1 MQIGKRECLTESLI
15 PTAQHGNVR
24 MPCRVVSESRHLTHW
39 RQVAGKNLRGIGIMA
54 TARRRAGTYGTAT
67 NDRFGPEAA
76 EDDGS
81 DSGNCTTLALPL
93 TIRPARQEDLP
104 TLEWYGLHTPHREI
118 IAGAF
123 RLQERDDGAMLL
135 ADVNGFPV
143 GQICIDF
150 LRKRPSGRA
159 TLWAL
164 RVFQPFRGLGIGAR
178 LVRAAELVVIQRGVP
193 FAELGVDRDNSDVLP
208 FYERL
213 GYEHCGRERG
223 QFLYHTPEG
232 RLVRVAIDQWLLH
245 KRLPEGRAST
255 GTAPDASRS
264 LKLAGD

>member
-1 MQIGKRECLTESLI
+1 
-15 PTAQHGNVR
+15 
-24 MPCRVVSESRHLTHW
+24 
-39 RQVAGKNLRGIGIMA
+39 MA
-54 TARRRAGTYGTAT
+54 TAQRRVGICGTAT
-67 NDRFGPEAA
+67 TAHFGLDTA
-76 EDDGS
+76 EE
-81 DSGNCTTLALPL
+81 DSSEGGNSEKLGLPL

-123 RLQERDDGAMLL
+123 RLQERGDGAMLL
-135 ADVNGFPV
+135 ADVNGFPA

-164 RVFQPFRGLGIGAR
+164 RVFQPFRGLGIGIR
-178 LVRAAELVVIQRGVP
+178 LVRAAERVVIQRGVP
-193 FAELGVDRDNSDVLP
+193 FAELGVDRDNAGVLP

-245 KRLPEGRAST
+245 KRLLEAS
-255 GTAPDASRS
+255 GVASPPSDRSRS
-264 LKLAGD
+264 LKMAGD

>member
-1 MQIGKRECLTESLI
+1 
-15 PTAQHGNVR
+15 
-24 MPCRVVSESRHLTHW
+24 
-39 RQVAGKNLRGIGIMA
+39 MA
-54 TARRRAGTYGTAT
+54 TAHRRTETSGTGANGQFGTEAG
-67 NDRFGPEAA
+67 EQ
-76 EDDGS
+76 DGHA
-81 DSGNCTTLALPL
+81 TLALPV
-93 TIRPARQEDLP
+93 TIRPARQDDLP
-104 TLEWYGLHTPHREI
+104 TLEWYGLHSPHREI

-123 RLQERDDGAMLL
+123 RLQERGDGAMLL

-164 RVFQPFRGLGIGAR
+164 RVFQPFRRLGLGVR
-178 LVRAAELVVIQRGVP
+178 LVRAAERLVVQRGVP
-193 FAELGVDRDNSDVLP
+193 FAELGVDRDNAGVLP

-232 RLVRVAIDQWLLH
+232 RLVRVAIDQWLLQ
-245 KRLPEGRAST
+245 KRMAEAAKPQGGR
-255 GTAPDASRS
+255 GLR
-264 LKLAGD
+264 LATD

>member
-1 MQIGKRECLTESLI
+1 
-15 PTAQHGNVR
+15 
-24 MPCRVVSESRHLTHW
+24 
-39 RQVAGKNLRGIGIMA
+39 MA
-54 TARRRAGTYGTAT
+54 TAHRRTGSYGTAN
-67 NDRFGPEAA
+67 NDSLGADS
-76 EDDGS
+76 DDRNGKHAI
-81 DSGNCTTLALPL
+81 LALPV

-104 TLEWYGLHTPHREI
+104 TLEWFGQHTPHREI
-118 IAGAF
+118 ITGAF
-123 RLQERDDGAMLL
+123 RLQERGDGSMLL
-135 ADVNGFPV
+135 ADVNGFPA

-164 RVFQPFRGLGIGAR
+164 RVFLPFRGLGIGGR
-178 LVRAAELVVIQRGVP
+178 LVRAAERVVIQRAIRY
-193 FAELGVDRDNSDVLP
+193 AELGVYRDNAGVLP

-245 KRLPEGRAST
+245 KRLGEGAESA
-255 GTAPDASRS
+255 TAGPDNGRC
-264 LKLAGD
+264 LRLAGD

>member
-1 MQIGKRECLTESLI
+1 
-15 PTAQHGNVR
+15 
-24 MPCRVVSESRHLTHW
+24 
-39 RQVAGKNLRGIGIMA
+39 MA
-54 TARRRAGTYGTAT
+54 TAHRRTGTSGMGAKG
-67 NDRFGPEAA
+67 RFGTETG
-76 EDDGS
+76 EDDDGHA
-81 DSGNCTTLALPL
+81 TLALPV
-93 TIRPARQEDLP
+93 TIRPARQDDLP

-123 RLQERDDGAMLL
+123 RLQERGDGAMLL

-164 RVFQPFRGLGIGAR
+164 RVFQPFRRLGLGVR
-178 LVRAAELVVIQRGVP
+178 LVRAAERLVVQRSVP
-193 FAELGVDRDNSDVLP
+193 FAELGVDRDNAGVLP

-232 RLVRVAIDQWLLH
+232 RLVRVAIDQWLLQ
-245 KRLPEGRAST
+245 KRMTEAVRPEGGR
-255 GTAPDASRS
+255 GLR
-264 LKLAGD
+264 LATE

>member
-1 MQIGKRECLTESLI
+1 
-15 PTAQHGNVR
+15 
-24 MPCRVVSESRHLTHW
+24 
-39 RQVAGKNLRGIGIMA
+39 MA
-54 TARRRAGTYGTAT
+54 TAHRHTGAGGMAGKS
-67 NDRFGPEAA
+67 RFGSET
-76 EDDGS
+76 DRDRV
-81 DSGNCTTLALPL
+81 DHTTLAMAV
-93 TIRPARQEDLP
+93 TIRRAKREDLP

-118 IAGAF
+118 IADAY
-123 RLQERDDGAMLL
+123 RLQERGDGTMLL

-164 RVFQPFRGLGIGAR
+164 RVFQPFRGLGLGAM
-178 LVRAAELVVIQRGVP
+178 LVQAAEQIVIRRGVTV
-193 FAELGVDRDNSDVLP
+193 AELGVDRDNSGVLP

-232 RLVRVAIDQWLLH
+232 KLIRVAIDQWLLC
-245 KRLPEGRAST
+245 KQLPEKEE
-255 GTAPDASRS
+255 PDSGSGLR
-264 LKLAGD
+264 LAAE

>member
-1 MQIGKRECLTESLI
+1 
-15 PTAQHGNVR
+15 
-24 MPCRVVSESRHLTHW
+24 
-39 RQVAGKNLRGIGIMA
+39 MA
-54 TARRRAGTYGTAT
+54 TAHRRTGSYGTAN
-67 NDRFGPEAA
+67 NDSLGADS
-76 EDDGS
+76 DDS
-81 DSGNCTTLALPL
+81 DGKHAILALPL

-104 TLEWYGLHTPHREI
+104 ALEWFGQHTPHREI
-118 IAGAF
+118 ITGAF
-123 RLQERDDGAMLL
+123 RLQERGDGSMLL
-135 ADVNGFPV
+135 ADVNGFPA

-164 RVFQPFRGLGIGAR
+164 RVFQPFRGLGIGRR
-178 LVRAAELVVIQRGVP
+178 LVRAAERVVIQRAVP
-193 FAELGVDRDNSDVLP
+193 YAELGVDRDNAGVLP

-245 KRLPEGRAST
+245 KRLGEGAESANA
-255 GTAPDASRS
+255 GPDNGRC
-264 LKLAGD
+264 LRLAGD

>member
-1 MQIGKRECLTESLI
+1 
-15 PTAQHGNVR
+15 
-24 MPCRVVSESRHLTHW
+24 
-39 RQVAGKNLRGIGIMA
+39 MA
-54 TARRRAGTYGTAT
+54 TAHRRTGPYGTAN
-67 NDRFGPEAA
+67 NDRLCA
-76 EDDGS
+76 ESEENDGKRAI
-81 DSGNCTTLALPL
+81 LALPL

-123 RLQERDDGAMLL
+123 RLQERGDGSMLL
-135 ADVNGFPV
+135 ADVNGFPA

-164 RVFQPFRGLGIGAR
+164 RVFQPFRGLGIGGR
-178 LVRAAELVVIQRGVP
+178 LVRAAERVVIQRAVP
-193 FAELGVDRDNSDVLP
+193 YAELGVDRDNAGVLP
-208 FYERL
+208 FYERM

-245 KRLPEGRAST
+245 KRLGEGAESATAGPENGRCL
-255 GTAPDASRS
+255 R
-264 LKLAGD
+264 LAGD

>member
-1 MQIGKRECLTESLI
+1 
-15 PTAQHGNVR
+15 
-24 MPCRVVSESRHLTHW
+24 
-39 RQVAGKNLRGIGIMA
+39 MA
-54 TARRRAGTYGTAT
+54 TAHRRTGTSGAGT
-67 NDRFGPEAA
+67 DRRFGTGAG
-76 EDDGS
+76 DD
-81 DSGNCTTLALPL
+81 DAHATLALPV
-93 TIRPARQEDLP
+93 TIRPARQDDLS

-123 RLQERDDGAMLL
+123 RLQERGDGAMLL

-164 RVFQPFRGLGIGAR
+164 RVFQPFRRLGLGVR
-178 LVRAAELVVIQRGVP
+178 LVRAAERLVVQRGVP
-193 FAELGVDRDNSDVLP
+193 FAELGVDRDNAGVLP

-223 QFLYHTPEG
+223 QFLYHTPDG
-232 RLVRVAIDQWLLH
+232 RLVRVAIDQWLLQ
-245 KRLPEGRAST
+245 KRMTDSAKPEGGR
-255 GTAPDASRS
+255 GLR
-264 LKLAGD
+264 LATD

>member
-1 MQIGKRECLTESLI
+1 
-15 PTAQHGNVR
+15 
-24 MPCRVVSESRHLTHW
+24 
-39 RQVAGKNLRGIGIMA
+39 MA
-54 TARRRAGTYGTAT
+54 TAQRRAGTYGTAT
-67 NDRFGPEAA
+67 NDRFGPNAA
-76 EDDGS
+76 EEDAKEG
-81 DSGNCTTLALPL
+81 GNSATLALPL

-118 IAGAF
+118 IADAF
-123 RLQERDDGAMLL
+123 RLQERGDGTMLL
-135 ADVNGFPV
+135 AVANGFPA

-150 LRKRPSGRA
+150 LRKRPNGRA

-164 RVFQPFRGLGIGAR
+164 RVFQPFRGLGMGVR
-178 LVRAAELVVIQRGVP
+178 LVRAAERVVIQRGVP
-193 FAELGVDRDNSDVLP
+193 IAELGVDRDNAGVLP

-232 RLVRVAIDQWLLH
+232 RLVRVAIDQWLLY
-245 KRLPEGRAST
+245 KRLPETIPKAGA
-255 GTAPDASRS
+255 GAGADLG

>member
-1 MQIGKRECLTESLI
+1 
-15 PTAQHGNVR
+15 
-24 MPCRVVSESRHLTHW
+24 
-39 RQVAGKNLRGIGIMA
+39 MA
-54 TARRRAGTYGTAT
+54 TAHRRVGTFGTAT
-67 NDRFGPEAA
+67 SDPVGPAAGENDENRA
-76 EDDGS
+76 
-81 DSGNCTTLALPL
+81 TLALPV
-93 TIRPARQEDLP
+93 TIRPATQADLP

-118 IAGAF
+118 IASAF
-123 RLQERDDGAMLL
+123 RLQERGDGSMLL
-135 ADVNGFPV
+135 ADVNGYPV

-164 RVFQPFRGLGIGAR
+164 RVFPPFRGLGIGVR
-178 LVRAAELVVIQRGVP
+178 LVRAAEREVVRRAVP
-193 FAELGVDRDNSDVLP
+193 FAELGVDRDNAGVLP

-245 KRLPEGRAST
+245 KRLSGGRPSEERRAEGST
-255 GTAPDASRS
+255 PAALAPGGNRD

>member
-1 MQIGKRECLTESLI
+1 
-15 PTAQHGNVR
+15 
-24 MPCRVVSESRHLTHW
+24 
-39 RQVAGKNLRGIGIMA
+39 MA
-54 TARRRAGTYGTAT
+54 TAHRRTGSYGTANT
-67 NDRFGPEAA
+67 DSLGAEAG
-76 EDDGS
+76 ENG
-81 DSGNCTTLALPL
+81 GKGTILAVPL
-93 TIRPARQEDLP
+93 TIRPARQEDLS

-123 RLQERDDGAMLL
+123 RLQERGDGSMLL
-135 ADVNGFPV
+135 ADVNGFPA

-164 RVFQPFRGLGIGAR
+164 RVFQPFRGLGIGGR
-178 LVRAAELVVIQRGVP
+178 LVRAAEQVVIQRAVP
-193 FAELGVDRDNSDVLP
+193 YAELGVDRDNAGVLP

-245 KRLPEGRAST
+245 KRLPEGAEPASA
-255 GTAPDASRS
+255 GADNSRCLRLAS
-264 LKLAGD
+264 D

>member
-1 MQIGKRECLTESLI
+1 
-15 PTAQHGNVR
+15 
-24 MPCRVVSESRHLTHW
+24 
-39 RQVAGKNLRGIGIMA
+39 MA
-54 TARRRAGTYGTAT
+54 TAQRRVGTCGTAT
-67 NDRFGPEAA
+67 NAQFEPEAA
-76 EDDGS
+76 EGAGE
-81 DSGNCTTLALPL
+81 SGNSERLALPL
-93 TIRPARQEDLP
+93 TIRPARHEDLQA
-104 TLEWYGLHTPHREI
+104 LEWYGLHTPHREI

-123 RLQERDDGAMLL
+123 QLQERGDGAMLL

-150 LRKRPSGRA
+150 LRKRPSARA

-164 RVFQPFRGLGIGAR
+164 RVFQPFRGIGIGVR
-178 LVRAAELVVIQRGVP
+178 LVRAAERVVIQHGVP
-193 FAELGVDRDNSDVLP
+193 FAELGVDRDNVGVLP

-245 KRLPEGRAST
+245 KRLLEGG
-255 GTAPDASRS
+255 GTAGAPSNRCRN
-264 LKLAGD
+264 LTMAGD

>member
-1 MQIGKRECLTESLI
+1 
-15 PTAQHGNVR
+15 
-24 MPCRVVSESRHLTHW
+24 
-39 RQVAGKNLRGIGIMA
+39 MA
-54 TARRRAGTYGTAT
+54 TAQSRIGTFHTAT
-67 NDRFGPEAA
+67 TARFEPEDAA
-76 EDDGS
+76 EDSSG
-81 DSGNCTTLALPL
+81 SGNGERLELPL
-93 TIRPARQEDLP
+93 TIRPARHEDLP

-123 RLQERDDGAMLL
+123 RLQERGDGAMLL

-164 RVFQPFRGLGIGAR
+164 RVFQPFRGIGIGVR
-178 LVRAAELVVIQRGVP
+178 LVRAAERVVIQRGVP
-193 FAELGVDRDNSDVLP
+193 FAELGVDRDNVGVLP

-245 KRLPEGRAST
+245 KRLPETSGEAGTSSGR
-255 GTAPDASRS
+255 SRS
-264 LKLAGD
+264 LKMAGE

>member
-1 MQIGKRECLTESLI
+1 
-15 PTAQHGNVR
+15 
-24 MPCRVVSESRHLTHW
+24 
-39 RQVAGKNLRGIGIMA
+39 MA
-54 TARRRAGTYGTAT
+54 TAHRCTGTSGPGA
-67 NDRFGPEAA
+67 NGRFGTNAG
-76 EDDGS
+76 DDAYA
-81 DSGNCTTLALPL
+81 TFALPV
-93 TIRPARQEDLP
+93 TIRPAGQDDLS

-123 RLQERDDGAMLL
+123 RLQERGDGAMLL

-150 LRKRPSGRA
+150 LRKRSSGRA

-164 RVFQPFRGLGIGAR
+164 RVFPPFRRLGLGVR
-178 LVRAAELVVIQRGVP
+178 LVRAAERLVVQRGVP
-193 FAELGVDRDNSDVLP
+193 FAELGVDRDNAGVLP

-232 RLVRVAIDQWLLH
+232 RLVRVAIDQWLLQ
-245 KRLPEGRAST
+245 KRMMDTAKPEGGR
-255 GTAPDASRS
+255 GLR
-264 LKLAGD
+264 LATD

>member
-1 MQIGKRECLTESLI
+1 
-15 PTAQHGNVR
+15 
-24 MPCRVVSESRHLTHW
+24 
-39 RQVAGKNLRGIGIMA
+39 MA
-54 TARRRAGTYGTAT
+54 TAHRPRTYGAAS
-67 NDRFGPEAA
+67 NDRFEPET
-76 EDDGS
+76 EGDDG
-81 DSGNCTTLALPL
+81 NRATLALPV

-123 RLQERDDGAMLL
+123 RLQERGDGSMLL

-164 RVFQPFRGLGIGAR
+164 RVFQPFRGLGIGGR
-178 LVRAAELVVIQRGVP
+178 LLRAAERAVIQRAVP
-193 FAELGVDRDNSDVLP
+193 YAELGVDRDNAGVLP

-245 KRLPEGRAST
+245 RRLTDGAGPDNGRCL
-255 GTAPDASRS
+255 R
-264 LKLAGD
+264 LAGD

>member
-1 MQIGKRECLTESLI
+1 M
-15 PTAQHGNVR
+15 
-24 MPCRVVSESRHLTHW
+24 
-39 RQVAGKNLRGIGIMA
+39 
-54 TARRRAGTYGTAT
+54 
-67 NDRFGPEAA
+67 
-76 EDDGS
+76 
-81 DSGNCTTLALPL
+81 PL

-104 TLEWYGLHTPHREI
+104 SLEWYGLHTPHREI
-118 IAGAF
+118 IADAF
-123 RLQERDDGAMLL
+123 RLQERGDGAMLL
-135 ADVNGFPV
+135 ADVNSFPV

-164 RVFQPFRGLGIGAR
+164 RVFQPFRGIGIGVR
-178 LVRAAELVVIQRGVP
+178 LVRAAERVVIQRGVP
-193 FAELGVDRDNSDVLP
+193 FAELGVDRDNVGVLP

-245 KRLPEGRAST
+245 KRLPEAS
-255 GTAPDASRS
+255 GTASIPSDHSRS
-264 LKLAGD
+264 LKMAGD

>member
-1 MQIGKRECLTESLI
+1 
-15 PTAQHGNVR
+15 
-24 MPCRVVSESRHLTHW
+24 
-39 RQVAGKNLRGIGIMA
+39 MA
-54 TARRRAGTYGTAT
+54 TAQRRIGTFDTAT
-67 NDRFGPEAA
+67 TARFEPEDA
-76 EDDGS
+76 EEDSSESGS
-81 DSGNCTTLALPL
+81 GESLELPL
-93 TIRPARQEDLP
+93 TIRWARQEDLP

-118 IAGAF
+118 IADAF
-123 RLQERDDGAMLL
+123 RLQERGDGAMLL

-164 RVFQPFRGLGIGAR
+164 RVFQPFRGIGIGIR
-178 LVRAAELVVIQRGVP
+178 LVRAAERVVIQRGVP
-193 FAELGVDRDNSDVLP
+193 FAELGVDRDNVGVLP

-245 KRLPEGRAST
+245 KRLPEISRAAGNSS
-255 GTAPDASRS
+255 DRSRS
-264 LKLAGD
+264 LKMAGD

>member
-1 MQIGKRECLTESLI
+1 
-15 PTAQHGNVR
+15 
-24 MPCRVVSESRHLTHW
+24 
-39 RQVAGKNLRGIGIMA
+39 MA
-54 TARRRAGTYGTAT
+54 TAQRRVGIRGTAT
-67 NDRFGPEAA
+67 NAHFGLDAA
-76 EDDGS
+76 EEDGS
-81 DSGNCTTLALPL
+81 EGGNSETLDLPL
-93 TIRPARQEDLP
+93 TIRPARQEDLS

-123 RLQERDDGAMLL
+123 HLQERGDGAMLL

-164 RVFQPFRGLGIGAR
+164 RVFQPFRGIGIGVR
-178 LVRAAELVVIQRGVP
+178 LVRAAERVVLQRGVP
-193 FAELGVDRDNSDVLP
+193 FAELGVDRDNVGVLP

-213 GYEHCGRERG
+213 GYDHCGRERG
-223 QFLYHTPEG
+223 HFLYHTPEG

-245 KRLPEGRAST
+245 KRLPEASGAT
-255 GTAPDASRS
+255 GAPSDRSRS
-264 LKLAGD
+264 LKMAGD

>member
-1 MQIGKRECLTESLI
+1 
-15 PTAQHGNVR
+15 
-24 MPCRVVSESRHLTHW
+24 
-39 RQVAGKNLRGIGIMA
+39 MA
-54 TARRRAGTYGTAT
+54 TAQRRTGSCGTAT
-67 NDRFGPEAA
+67 NDCFVPEAA
-76 EDDGS
+76 EKDTGES
-81 DSGNCTTLALPL
+81 SNCAALALPL

-123 RLQERDDGAMLL
+123 RLQERGDGAMLL
-135 ADVNGFPV
+135 ADVNSFPV

-164 RVFQPFRGLGIGAR
+164 RVFQPFRGLGIGVR
-178 LVRAAELVVIQRGVP
+178 LVRAAERVVIHRGVP
-193 FAELGVDRDNSDVLP
+193 FAELGVDRDNAGVLP

-245 KRLPEGRAST
+245 KRLPEGSSAA
-255 GTAPDASRS
+255 GTDTSRN

>member
-1 MQIGKRECLTESLI
+1 MS
-15 PTAQHGNVR
+15 TAHRRTGT
-24 MPCRVVSESRHLTHW
+24 S
-39 RQVAGKNLRGIGIMA
+39 GIGA
-54 TARRRAGTYGTAT
+54 NG
-67 NDRFGPEAA
+67 RFGTEAGND
-76 EDDGS
+76 DDG
-81 DSGNCTTLALPL
+81 NATVALPV
-93 TIRPARQEDLP
+93 TIRPASENDLP

-123 RLQERDDGAMLL
+123 RLQERGDGSMLL

-164 RVFQPFRGLGIGAR
+164 RVFQPFRRLGLGVR
-178 LVRAAELVVIQRGVP
+178 LVRAAERLVVQRGVP
-193 FAELGVDRDNSDVLP
+193 FAELGVDRDNAGVLP

-232 RLVRVAIDQWLLH
+232 RLVRVAIDQWLLQ
-245 KRLPEGRAST
+245 KRMVDSAKPESG
-255 GTAPDASRS
+255 RS
-264 LKLAGD
+264 LRLATD

>member
-1 MQIGKRECLTESLI
+1 
-15 PTAQHGNVR
+15 
-24 MPCRVVSESRHLTHW
+24 
-39 RQVAGKNLRGIGIMA
+39 MA
-54 TARRRAGTYGTAT
+54 TAQRRVVTCGTAT
-67 NDRFGPEAA
+67 IAQLEPEAG
-76 EDDGS
+76 ETDKCGS
-81 DSGNCTTLALPL
+81 GKSERLALPL

-104 TLEWYGLHTPHREI
+104 KLEWYGLHTPHREI

-123 RLQERDDGAMLL
+123 RLQERGDGAMLL

-164 RVFQPFRGLGIGAR
+164 RVFQPFRGIGIGVR
-178 LVRAAELVVIQRGVP
+178 LVGAAERVVIQRGVP
-193 FAELGVDRDNSDVLP
+193 FAELGVDRDNADVLP
-208 FYERL
+208 FYDRL
-213 GYEHCGRERG
+213 GYEHCGQERG

-245 KRLPEGRAST
+245 KRLPESGGAS
-255 GTAPDASRS
+255 GTPADRSRK
-264 LKLAGD
+264 LKMAGD

>member
-1 MQIGKRECLTESLI
+1 MMATV
-15 PTAQHGNVR
+15 H
-24 MPCRVVSESRHLTHW
+24 RHTSTGGM
-39 RQVAGKNLRGIGIMA
+39 AGKSRFGSETDGDQVDHATLAMA
-54 TARRRAGTYGTAT
+54 VTIRRAQ
-67 NDRFGPEAA
+67 R
-76 EDDGS
+76 
-81 DSGNCTTLALPL
+81 
-93 TIRPARQEDLP
+93 EDLP

-118 IAGAF
+118 IVDAY
-123 RLQERDDGAMLL
+123 RLQERGDGAMLL

-164 RVFQPFRGLGIGAR
+164 RVFQPFRGLGLGIM
-178 LVRAAELVVIQRGVP
+178 LIRAAERIVIRRGITV
-193 FAELGVDRDNSDVLP
+193 AELGVDRDNAGVLP

-232 RLVRVAIDQWLLH
+232 KLIRVAIDQWLLC
-245 KRLPEGRAST
+245 KQLPEKGEQDGGSGLR
-255 GTAPDASRS
+255 
-264 LKLAGD
+264 LAAE

>member
-1 MQIGKRECLTESLI
+1 
-15 PTAQHGNVR
+15 
-24 MPCRVVSESRHLTHW
+24 
-39 RQVAGKNLRGIGIMA
+39 MA
-54 TARRRAGTYGTAT
+54 TARRRADIYGTPT
-67 NDRFGPEAA
+67 NDRSGSEAA
-76 EDDGS
+76 EGGYGENGD
-81 DSGNCTTLALPL
+81 CATLALPL
-93 TIRPARQEDLP
+93 TVRQARQEDLT

-123 RLQERDDGAMLL
+123 RLQERGDGAMLL
-135 ADVNGFPV
+135 ADANGFPV

-178 LVRAAELVVIQRGVP
+178 LLRAAERVVIQRGVP
-193 FAELGVDRDNSDVLP
+193 YAELGVDRDNAGVLP

-213 GYEHCGRERG
+213 GYQHCGRERG

-245 KRLPEGRAST
+245 KRLSKDNDAT
-255 GTAPDASRS
+255 GTASNTTSRMN
-264 LKLAGD
+264 LATD